1 MANNLKSINNELKS
15 YINEASSISVKC
27 KRKLVKLVEKNFFV
41 DLPNEDYKILDITIL
56 ENSNILM
63 REVEYKTTKS
73 LSSEEELY
81 ERFDNLKKE
90 VEVLLDTNAT
100 NFDVLKNKNGI
111 NNLLIVFLT
120 LSLSLFIITFAIQQL
135 LIGNYE
141 RLIVIAILIAY
152 YGIPAT
158 GNKFRERLTQAKKY
172 LISLKN
178 K

>member
-27 KRKLVKLVEKNFFV
+27 KRKLVKLVEKHFFV
-41 DLPNEDYKILDITIL
+41 DLPNEDYKILDIAIL
-56 ENSNILM
+56 ENSNIVM
-63 REVEYKTTKS
+63 RDVEYKTTKN

-81 ERFDNLKKE
+81 ERFENLKIDAE
-90 VEVLLDTNAT
+90 SLLETNAT
-100 NFDVLKNKNGI
+100 NFSVLKNKNGI

-120 LSLSLFIITFAIQQL
+120 LSLSLFIITYVIQQL
-135 LIGNYE
+135 IIGNFDRLIG
-141 RLIVIAILIAY
+141 IAILIAY

-158 GNKFRERLTQAKKY
+158 GNKFRDRLHQAKKY